1 MLYKVTAFPRNQ
13 RGRLDRLIKIPT
25 FFRPIDRGGDG
36 LRSTKLFYGA
46 LHPSKFLKPNLSM
59 NIMNVKTRL
68 ITVVSAVAVSCLTF
82 ILSNTVLAQLK
93 EPDYTSGSARRV
105 GSESSSSQISKSKV
119 PGGAIVATQVTP
131 QDAAKK
137 YPAPKGKY
145 PMGERDPHNADG
157 VVTSPY
163 PPRTAFDCS
172 NVPHGVWFSTR
183 TSIRS
188 LSGRSSIVIRT
199 S

>member
-1 MLYKVTAFPRNQ
+1 MN
-13 RGRLDRLIKIPT
+13 
-25 FFRPIDRGGDG
+25 
-36 LRSTKLFYGA
+36 
-46 LHPSKFLKPNLSM
+46 M

-68 ITVVSAVAVSCLTF
+68 IAVVSAVAVSCLTL
-82 ILSNTVLAQLK
+82 ILSDMAVAQMK
-93 EPDYTSGSARRV
+93 EGGVYQQQNPKGPDS
-105 GSESSSSQISKSKV
+105 SKV
-119 PGGAIVATQVTP
+119 SKQGAGGTAVATQITP

-172 NVPHGVWFSTR
+172 NVPHGGLVLDTHVNKVFVR
-183 TSIRS
+183 P
-188 LSGRSSIVIRT
+188 
-199 S
+199 